1 MRGARVA
8 NILLARKGR
17 GFLPADQDADELH
30 RKLGDGELL
39 ALKVLK
45 IRNLPWHR
53 MYFAICRDIGV
64 NQDPQRDENSI
75 DYELRIRAGHYDVMF
90 VGGIE
95 VRTPKRIAFDRLSGD
110 EWEALWPS
118 MELAIREHFGDE
130 YIRERAA

>member
-1 MRGARVA
+1 M

-17 GFLPADQDADELH
+17 GFLAADQAADELH

-45 IRNLPWHR
+45 IRNLAWHR
-53 MYFAICRDIGV
+53 MYFGICREIGL

-75 DYELRIRAGHYDVMF
+75 DYELRIRAGHFDVMF

-95 VRTPKRIAFDRLSGD
+95 VRTPKRIAFDRLTGD

-118 MELAIREHFGDE
+118 LELAVREHFGDT
-130 YIRERAA
+130 YIGERAA